1 MRRLILSI
9 AVAAL
14 GLTGPALAQD
24 YLNKRMMPEAQP
36 GENPDQAPRAPS
48 EDELLQQHPEARV
61 MDWALPF
68 LDGQTLRYFSAKGAL
83 EGTARRH
90 RLIIEFYDAD
100 GRYLARAKR
109 ISQAATVYYS
119 PDGTYLGRKLNRRL
133 VTQQV
138 VTNYGTP
145 GARGF
150 LDPPKPQADDNN
162 Q

>member
-1 MRRLILSI
+1 MRRRILSI

-14 GLTGPALAQD
+14 GLAGPALAQD
-24 YLNKRMMPEAQP
+24 YAKQRMAPEARP
-36 GENPDQAPRAPS
+36 GENPDQATQPRS
-48 EDELLQQHPEARV
+48 EEELLQQHPEARV

-83 EGTARRH
+83 QGTARRH

-100 GRYLARAKR
+100 GKYLARAKR

-150 LDPPKPQADDNN
+150 LEPPKPQADDDN

>member
-24 YLNKRMMPEAQP
+24 YVNKRQAPEAQP
-36 GENPDQAPRAPS
+36 GENPDQAPPASS
-48 EDELLQQHPEARV
+48 EAELLQQHPEARV

-83 EGTARRH
+83 EGSARRH
-90 RLIIEFYDAD
+90 RLTIEFYDAD
-100 GRYLARAKR
+100 GNFIARAKR
-109 ISQAATVYYS
+109 ITQAATVYYS
-119 PDGTYLGRKLNRRL
+119 ADGSYLGRKLNRRL

-138 VTNYGTP
+138 VTNYGMP
-145 GARGF
+145 SARGF
-150 LDPPKPQADDNN
+150 LEPPKPQADDDN